1 MDFTF
6 NEHGV
11 CTNPNVPVRIFLE
24 RNNYLVV
31 KTAQSNGRWRSG
43 MDSSGFQNYGS
54 PAMYCKP
61 NDSRGRHTE
70 AEAVIE
76 ALKVVISYCADQRS
90 WFTSLKMRN
99 PKETAYA
106 DGILRKVE
114 SMEIAVRREL
124 EEWEH
129 PQLTLF

>member
-31 KTAQSNGRWRSG
+31 KTAQSNGRWSSG
-43 MDSSGFQNYGS
+43 IDSSGFQNYGS
-54 PAMYCKP
+54 PVRYCKP
-61 NDSRGRHTE
+61 NDSRSRHTE
-70 AEAVIE
+70 AEAVID
-76 ALKVVISYCADQRS
+76 ALKVAVYYCNRQRS
-90 WFTSLKMRN
+90 WFTRMKEVH

>member
-1 MDFTF
+1 MDFAF

-31 KTAQSNGRWRSG
+31 KTAQSNGRWRTG

-54 PAMYCKP
+54 PARYCKP

-76 ALKVVISYCADQRS
+76 ALKVVVNYCNSQRA
-90 WFTSLKMRN
+90 WFAQLKKVN

-106 DGILRKVE
+106 DRIIRKCD
-114 SMEIAVRREL
+114 SMEKAVRREL